1 MRIAIEGCAH
11 GELEEIYTTIKEAE
25 KRDGKKV
32 DLLLC
37 CGDFQSTRNL
47 EDLKCMAVPDKF
59 KNMCSFYKYYAAKPG
74 FEAPILTIF
83 IGGNHEASNYLQE
96 LPYGGWVAP
105 NIYYLGYAGVVSVN
119 GVRIAGLSGIY
130 KGYDYC
136 KGRFEKPP
144 YDKSTLRSVF
154 HIRNIDVFRLKQLRN
169 GTLDVVMSHD
179 WPNEIHKY
187 GDTEALLRRKPFFR
201 EDIDKGELGSKPAQE
216 LLHILQ
222 PKFWFSAHLHVKFP
236 AIVQHKSENCAGDR
250 QTRFLALDKC
260 LPRRQ
265 FLQVLDIGSPIEGP
279 IRLSYDKEWLA
290 ILKSTNHLLSANT
303 SLNYMPDDGINS
315 QNRGSFIPSSYDLDS
330 LNEIFEDD
338 FIIPNNF
345 ELTSK
350 PYDPQQE
357 SERDLNRTA
366 LPHSRVNKQ
375 NEMFCEKL
383 KIDDPIKII
392 IEGGK
397 RKHSHCESNKVSL
410 SDIASDSK
418 ADYGKEFNSAVDSYN
433 ASCNKDEILLDDEN
447 EDDISENEI
456 VSTEGKSSIN
466 MANDSI
472 PKKAK
477 LQLPEPKRETMVD
490 TISEIHLQSTTS
502 FQSVKDDLQE
512 KLINI
517 DSNATSDINKGE
529 TNGSEGNP
537 KKKLKRRNVAI
548 YEDDSN

>member
-1 MRIAIEGCAH
+1 
-11 GELEEIYTTIKEAE
+11 
-25 KRDGKKV
+25 
-32 DLLLC
+32 
-37 CGDFQSTRNL
+37 
-47 EDLKCMAVPDKF
+47 
-59 KNMCSFYKYYAAKPG
+59 
-74 FEAPILTIF
+74 
-83 IGGNHEASNYLQE
+83 
-96 LPYGGWVAP
+96 
-105 NIYYLGYAGVVSVN
+105 
-119 GVRIAGLSGIY
+119 
-130 KGYDYC
+130 
-136 KGRFEKPP
+136 
-144 YDKSTLRSVF
+144 
-154 HIRNIDVFRLKQLRN
+154 
-169 GTLDVVMSHD
+169 
-179 WPNEIHKY
+179 
-187 GDTEALLRRKPFFR
+187 
-201 EDIDKGELGSKPAQE
+201 
-216 LLHILQ
+216 
-222 PKFWFSAHLHVKFP
+222 
-236 AIVQHKSENCAGDR
+236 
-250 QTRFLALDKC
+250 
-260 LPRRQ
+260 
-265 FLQVLDIGSPIEGP
+265 
-279 IRLSYDKEWLA
+279 
-290 ILKSTNHLLSANT
+290 
-303 SLNYMPDDGINS
+303 MPDDGINS

-357 SERDLNRTA
+357 SKRDLNRTA

-456 VSTEGKSSIN
+456 VSTEEKSSNN

-502 FQSVKDDLQE
+502 FQSIKDDLQE